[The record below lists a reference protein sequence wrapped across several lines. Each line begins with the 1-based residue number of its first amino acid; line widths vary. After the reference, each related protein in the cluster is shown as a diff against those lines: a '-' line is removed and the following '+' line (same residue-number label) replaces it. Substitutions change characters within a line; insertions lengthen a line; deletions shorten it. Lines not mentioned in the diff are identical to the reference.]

1 MIRLT
6 VPKGDT
12 MKGPAALLSVLF
24 CAGFL
29 FAQAPEVL
37 IQELTGTVEVQEPG
51 SSRWIPAREGMR
63 LEQSSIIST
72 GLQSSAVILIGQSK
86 IMVRPLTRL
95 SIEELSALR
104 ENEQVGLFLRTGKV
118 RAEVTPPEGGRTN
131 FTVRSAQATNSV
143 RGTAFEFDTV
153 QVTVEEG
160 RVLFLSNAGGSAALV
175 RAGESSAYIEAAV
188 LVSPP
193 HVIIDTVRPELPP
206 GLENGAAAPEPSAK
220 NPTTDINTNVTIG
233 W

>member
-1 MIRLT
+1 
-6 VPKGDT
+6 

-37 IQELTGTVEVQEPG
+37 IQELTGTVEIQEPG
-51 SSRWIPAREGMR
+51 SSQWIPAREGMR
-63 LEQSSIIST
+63 LERSSIIST
-72 GLQSSAVILIGQSK
+72 GLQSSALILIGQSK

-131 FTVRSAQATNSV
+131 FTVRSPQATNSV
-143 RGTAFEFDTV
+143 LGTVFEFDTTR
-153 QVTVEEG
+153 VTVEEG

-175 RAGESSAYIEAAV
+175 RAGESSAYIEEAV

-206 GLENGAAAPEPSAK
+206 GLENGAAMREPSAG
-220 NPTTDINTNVTIG
+220 NPTASINTNVTIG